1 MNYKPSDGERLLYF
15 LIKGCQNK
23 LRSMGNEISAQFR
36 NETDD
41 HALNV
46 AAKTEITII
55 VSIVSIIL
63 VTLIIS
69 PIICRI

>member
-1 MNYKPSDGERLLYF
+1 
-15 LIKGCQNK
+15 
-23 LRSMGNEISAQFR
+23 MGNEISAQFR